1 MLLPNKSSRGFTL
14 IELLV
19 VIAIIAVIA
28 AVVIMLVNPLEILR
42 KSRDSTRLAD
52 LKGLMNSIEVGMQ
65 DTAGNP
71 EAYLCQSPATAPCNG
86 ASNAV
91 GNMRINNGTGWVKI
105 NFSAISNVTVV
116 TLPIDPTNDSTHFY
130 TYSSDG
136 SKYELDT
143 VLEGQQNQ
151 ILMQNDGG
159 DNPSFYEVGS
169 SLTLI
174 N

>member
-1 MLLPNKSSRGFTL
+1 MTLPVRDSRGFTL

-19 VIAIIAVIA
+19 VIAIVAVIA
-28 AVVIMLVNPLEILR
+28 AVVILMINPLEIL
-42 KSRDSTRLAD
+42 KKTRDSTRLAD

-65 DTAGNP
+65 DAAGNP
-71 EAYLCQSPATAPCNG
+71 GAYLCHSPATAPCSG
-86 ASNAV
+86 ASNAL

-105 NFSAISNVTVV
+105 NFSGISNVTVV

-136 SKYELDT
+136 SKYELNT

-151 ILMQNDGG
+151 SLMQNDGG
-159 DNPSFYEVGS
+159 DNPNVYEVGS